1 MAEACELKVGVL
13 SDIIAMAS
21 VLDGR
26 PAMAAEIGKIAEVA
40 LYLWQKN
47 WAERN
52 GGNIVVNLTGFVDNG
67 MRAMPAVSGP
77 VAIGMTLQSIAGC
90 WFYAKGTGKRMR
102 DLARAPMDNGAL
114 IRVLQDGAQYE
125 IVADKPVAPTSELPS
140 HLAIHNWLAQS
151 GNSEYKA
158 TLHTHPVELVAMS
171 HSPRWLDENALTATL
186 KSMIPETLA
195 FAPLALGVVPYA
207 MPSSLELARATLD
220 KIRDYNVVLW
230 EKHGTLAVGTDILDA
245 FDQTD
250 VLNKAACIYMS
261 AKAMGFEPQ
270 GISQEDMA
278 EMREVFHLPSRRQA
292 KG

>member
-1 MAEACELKVGVL
+1 
-13 SDIIAMAS
+13 MAS

-26 PAMAAEIGKIAEVA
+26 PALAAEIGKIAEVA
-40 LYLWQKN
+40 QYLWQKN

-52 GGNIVVNLTGFVDNG
+52 GGNIVVNLSGCVDDG

-77 VAIGMTLQSIAGC
+77 VPIGMTLPDITGC

-102 DLARAPMDNGAL
+102 DLARAPMDNGAI
-114 IRVLQDGAQYE
+114 IRVLPDGAHYE

-140 HLAIHNWLAQS
+140 HLAIHNWLLQS

-158 TLHTHPVELVAMS
+158 SLHTHPVELVAMS
-171 HSPRWLDENALTATL
+171 HSPRWQDEKALTTTL

-230 EKHGTLAVGTDILDA
+230 EKHGTLAIGTDILDA

-250 VLNKAACIYMS
+250 VLNKSACIYMS
-261 AKAMGFEPQ
+261 AKAMGFEPD
-270 GISQEDMA
+270 GMSPGEMA
-278 EMREVFHLPSRRQA
+278 EMCEAFHLPSRRQCA
-292 KG
+292 GKA